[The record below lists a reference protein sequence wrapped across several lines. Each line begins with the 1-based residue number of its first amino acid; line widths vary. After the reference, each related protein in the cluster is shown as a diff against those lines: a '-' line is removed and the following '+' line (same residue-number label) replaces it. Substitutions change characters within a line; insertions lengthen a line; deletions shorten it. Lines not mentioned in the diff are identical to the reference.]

1 MSTPIT
7 TPSEAFLI
15 DTQEAQTAIH
25 ENITPDIYWLPVTF
39 IAEYKLSSI
48 VWYEDRRYVKIT
60 GNPNNTTPPDLN
72 TTDWKELDLYMK
84 DTVLTPGCVTTPL
97 LSTTNLILPNNT
109 NGVGAVGVNSVSY
122 GTGSLANNNNSMALG
137 RFSQAT
143 GSSSTA
149 VGRNSQATDLDST
162 ALGVEAKATNV
173 GATSI
178 GRIAQATGNSSTA
191 VGYLAQA
198 TATES
203 TAVGKNSQA
212 TGLDSTALGVGAK
225 AGGVVSTALGT
236 SSFTSTAENGTI
248 RLGVDASG
256 LTALKC
262 RVALTVTSDERD
274 KANIQKIEEKKSIDF
289 LKLLNPIRYNSDSR
303 INYIKE
309 EKIIEKRSFKRT
321 CEKTGE
327 EINEVTD
334 FERDARPS
342 DAYDE
347 VGNLKYY
354 DKDLKSKNSKCSSIV
369 EIGLSA
375 QQVEK
380 SLEEVFG
387 DKNFGRIVS
396 CTSRCGTTGNPTGVK
411 EEYSSKGIAYQNLI
425 PFLIQGFQAQQRE
438 IENLKQEIHDLK
450 NNNK

>member
-25 ENITPDIYWLPVTF
+25 ENITPDMYWLPVTF

-48 VWYEDRRYVKIT
+48 VWYDDRRYVKIT

-84 DTVLTPGCVTTPL
+84 DTVLTSGCVTTPL

-149 VGRNSQATDLDST
+149 VGRNSQAT
-162 ALGVEAKATNV
+162 
-173 GATSI
+173 
-178 GRIAQATGNSSTA
+178 
-191 VGYLAQA
+191 
-198 TATES
+198 
-203 TAVGKNSQA
+203 
-212 TGLDSTALGVGAK
+212 GLDSTALGVGAK
-225 AGGVVSTALGT
+225 AGGVVSTALGS
-236 SSFTSTAENGTI
+236 SSFTSTAEDGTI
-248 RLGVDASG
+248 RLGSDASG

-303 INYIKE
+303 TNYIKE

-347 VGNLKYY
+347 LGNLMYF
-354 DKDLKSKNSKCSSIV
+354 DKDLKAKNSKCSSIV

-375 QQVEK
+375 QEVEK
-380 SLEEVFG
+380 SLEEIFA
-387 DKNFGRIVS
+387 DKTFGRIVS

-411 EEYSSKGIAYQNLI
+411 EEYSSKGIAYGNLI
-425 PFLIQGFQAQQRE
+425 PFLIQGFQHHQRE
-438 IENLKQEIHDLK
+438 VEMLKKEIEELK
-450 NNNK
+450 NNSK